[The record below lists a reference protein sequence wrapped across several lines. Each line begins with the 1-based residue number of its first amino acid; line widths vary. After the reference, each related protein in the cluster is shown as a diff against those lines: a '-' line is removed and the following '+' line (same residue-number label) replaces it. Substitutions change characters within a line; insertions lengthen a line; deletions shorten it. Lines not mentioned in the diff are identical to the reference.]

1 MAFKDIQTL
10 KSNMFIE
17 NLKENGIINEGVYMF
32 NLPNTNYSSSTDTK
46 YKNGFVLGMDE
57 ITNIIMTEMNIKDY
71 IGDDIK

>member
-17 NLKENGIINEGVYMF
+17 NLKDNRIINEGVYMF
-32 NLPNTNYSSSTDTK
+32 NLPNTNYNSSTDTE

-57 ITNIIMTEMNIKDY
+57 ITDIIKTEMNTKDEVESKIK
-71 IGDDIK
+71 